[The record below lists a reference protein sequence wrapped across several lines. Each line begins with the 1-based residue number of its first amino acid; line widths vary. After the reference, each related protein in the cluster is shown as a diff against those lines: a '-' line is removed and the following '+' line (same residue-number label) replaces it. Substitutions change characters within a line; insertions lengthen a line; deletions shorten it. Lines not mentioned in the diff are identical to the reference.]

1 MSLNSRI
8 LTVEG
13 ARTDEFITVFE
24 QLGVSLEFVSSKHAL
39 HKVAQAD
46 GLLLMGGRDI
56 SPKLYGQ
63 TSGPY
68 TQTSDPYRDGLEL
81 ALTQEALYHRVP
93 TLGICRGMQ
102 LLTAAAGGTLTQH
115 LGPEQLHTH
124 RTRPHRLKWVRGK
137 LGQVIPRLE
146 VNSFHHQ
153 AVARVPRGFEVVA
166 EAQDGVIEAIYRPG
180 ALGLQWHL
188 ESLALEDD
196 RWLGLF
202 DWFLDGLRPFAH
214 SRH

>member
-1 MSLNSRI
+1 MCRI

-13 ARTDEFITVFE
+13 ARTEEFITVFE
-24 QLGVSLEFVSSKHAL
+24 QLGVSLEFITSKHGL
-39 HKVAQAD
+39 PKVAQAD

-63 TSGPY
+63 TSGLY

-93 TLGICRGMQ
+93 VLGICRGMQ

-115 LGPEQLHTH
+115 LNAEQLATH
-124 RTRPHRLKWVRGK
+124 RAQPHRLKWVRGK
-137 LGQVIPRLE
+137 LGNLMPRLE

-153 AVARVPRGFEVVA
+153 AVAKVPRGFEVVA
-166 EAQDGVIEAIYRPG
+166 EAPDGVIEAIYRPG

-188 ESLALEDD
+188 ESLCLEDD
-196 RWLGLF
+196 RWLELF
-202 DWFLDGLRPFAH
+202 GWFLDGLRPFAH
-214 SRH
+214 RRY